1 MHLPTVKRYLGQGF
15 SMWNVTSATVN
26 HKLVAEYDLIDVT
39 VVMFY
44 VTDLTF
50 HVRKPVPVT
59 FPLIVAKSLLS
70 SVVKWRGGIYYI

>member
-50 HVRKPVPVT
+50 HVMETCPCNISSYSSKVPVI
-59 FPLIVAKSLLS
+59 FC
-70 SVVKWRGGIYYI
+70 G